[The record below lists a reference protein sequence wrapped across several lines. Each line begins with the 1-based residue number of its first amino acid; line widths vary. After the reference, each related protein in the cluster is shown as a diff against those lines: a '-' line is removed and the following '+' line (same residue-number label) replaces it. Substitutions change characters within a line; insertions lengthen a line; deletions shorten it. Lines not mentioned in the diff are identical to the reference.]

1 MRLRAAVRATNPYPQ
16 PEPLTLRMS
25 HVFREYDIRGDADR
39 DLPSDLVRSI
49 GRGLS
54 KLLRTDAAPNDAP
67 RLVVGRDCR
76 RSSPRLYEALL
87 EGLVTGGAEITDIGV
102 GPTPLVY
109 FGVNYLD
116 ADGGIMITGSHNPA
130 DDNGFKIMR
139 GKAPFFGADIQHL
152 REMVDAGQ
160 IATEPRGAVQTMPID
175 DAYLE
180 RLRDGV
186 HLDDASFK
194 VVVDAGNGA
203 AGPLGLRALRAVGL
217 DPTALYCTMDGA
229 FPNHHPDPTV
239 PKNLETLI
247 ETVRREGALVGIAW
261 DGDGDRLGVVDADGE
276 PVWGDRLLALFARY
290 LLRERPGSTVIGEVK
305 CSQAAFDDIERHGGK
320 PIMWKTGHSLI
331 KNKMK
336 EQHAL
341 LAGEMS
347 GHFFF
352 ADRYF
357 GYDDAIYSGARLLE
371 ILGRTGKT
379 VAQLLADLPPS
390 HSTPEI
396 RIDCPDDVKFKV
408 AALVRD
414 RFRAE
419 GRDIVDVVGVR
430 VRFPNGWGLL
440 RASNTQPVLV
450 SRFEAETPAQ
460 LLEYRRAI
468 EEAVAAARAEVGG

>member
-1 MRLRAAVRATNPYPQ
+1 MTA
-16 PEPLTLRMS
+16 
-25 HVFREYDIRGDADR
+25 HVFREYDIRGVADR

-49 GRGLS
+49 GRGLA
-54 KLLRTDAAPNDAP
+54 KLLRADATPNDAP

-116 ADGGIMITGSHNPA
+116 ADGGVMITGSHNPGE
-130 DDNGFKIMR
+130 DNGFKIMR
-139 GKAPFFGADIQHL
+139 GKAPFFGPDIQHL
-152 REMVDAGQ
+152 RELVETGQ
-160 IATEPRGAVQTMPID
+160 IAIEPHGAVQTMPID

-186 HLDDASFK
+186 HLDDASIK

-217 DPTALYCTMDGA
+217 DPIALYCTMDGA

-247 ETVRREGALVGIAW
+247 ETVRREGARVGIAW

-290 LLRERPGSTVIGEVK
+290 LLSERPGSTVIGEVK

-331 KNKMK
+331 KTKMK

-357 GYDDAIYSGARLLE
+357 GYDDAIYAALRLCE
-371 ILGRTGKT
+371 ILSRERRTVGE
-379 VAQLLADLPPS
+379 LLADLPRGF
-390 HSTPEI
+390 STPEI
-396 RIDCPDDVKFKV
+396 RVDCPDEIKFAV
-408 AALVRD
+408 VDRVRD
-414 RFRAE
+414 KLSTV
-419 GRDIVDVVGVR
+419 GRLTTIDGVR
-430 VRFPNGWGLL
+430 VSWEDGAWALV
-440 RASNTQPVLV
+440 RASNTGPILVL
-450 SRFEAETPAQ
+450 RFEGPTEQ
-460 LLEYRRAI
+460 RLQEIQREVERA
-468 EEAVAAARAEVGG
+468 VDDARAELGSRVPE